1 MTDDIDMTAFL
12 ASDSTSEVPVVATG
26 KASKK
31 NKKKRSSPYSKPGD
45 EEMADMRKRAK
56 SMCNSYEQYRSI
68 SKYTKD
74 RLKDWLQQKDFDSD
88 AQLRESVF
96 SFAHKAYAIAFDF
109 ITKGDG
115 HVRERLESDLSL
127 RTAIEDEGRDIVK
140 WLSNKSKIAFLT
152 ASDTFEGKI
161 EQRKQIKLNP
171 PPTIEELP
179 DNVHLDQFPTAED
192 HQNHNETAVDAG
204 DLFRNIEADDNA
216 TEQVLPMSEGEKEVQ
231 TATQA
236 VPGDHQGETPSDTH
250 LWTEGIGQ
258 DGADGEAVEIE

>member
-1 MTDDIDMTAFL
+1 MTAFL
-12 ASDSTSEVPVVATG
+12 ALETPVVVTG

-31 NKKKRSSPYSKPGD
+31 NKKNRSTPYSKGGD
-45 EEMADMRKRAK
+45 DELVDMRKRAK

-68 SKYTKD
+68 SKYKTD
-74 RLKDWLQQKDFDSD
+74 RLRDWLQQKDFDSD
-88 AQLRESVF
+88 AQLRDSVF
-96 SFAHKAYAIAFDF
+96 SFAHKAYAMAFDF

-115 HVRERLESDLSL
+115 HVRERLENDLSL
-127 RTAIEDEGRDIVK
+127 RTAIEEEGRGIVK

-171 PPTIEELP
+171 PPTVEELP

-192 HQNHNETAVDAG
+192 HQNHNETAVDAS
-204 DLFRNIEADDNA
+204 NIFGGNEADDTA
-216 TEQVLPMSEGEKEVQ
+216 DQVLSMPEREEEVQ
-231 TATQA
+231 TATETLFGDR
-236 VPGDHQGETPSDTH
+236 PGEAPSDTH

-258 DGADGEAVEIE
+258 DGADGEAVEVD